1 MCIWRMWRSKP
12 SGTRSWQSTYMENL
26 VRDVPMEGELTV
38 EERNLFSVVYKNIV
52 GSRHVAWSIVSSIE
66 QKEESRK
73 NDDHVAI
80 VKKYRANIETELSKV
95 CGWIVVLLDLQFIPS
110 MASSES
116 KVSYQK
122 MKGDYHKYH
131 LEFKVGIRGL

>member
-1 MCIWRMWRSKP
+1 M
-12 SGTRSWQSTYMENL
+12 
-26 VRDVPMEGELTV
+26 
-38 EERNLFSVVYKNIV
+38 V
-52 GSRHVAWSIVSSIE
+52 GSRRAAWRIVSSIK

-95 CGWIVVLLDLQFIPS
+95 CGWIVVLLDSQFIPS
-110 MASSES
+110 TASSES

-122 MKGDYHKYH
+122 MKGDYHKY
-131 LEFKVGIRGL
+131 